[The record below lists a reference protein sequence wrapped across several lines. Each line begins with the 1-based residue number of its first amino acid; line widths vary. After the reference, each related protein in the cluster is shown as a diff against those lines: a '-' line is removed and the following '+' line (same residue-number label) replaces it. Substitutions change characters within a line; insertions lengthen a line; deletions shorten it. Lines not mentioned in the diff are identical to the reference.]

1 MVANA
6 TINLTL
12 FTITF
17 RTDQPSDA
25 TAWQNQL
32 KSIYKTRR
40 SRNGLIPGFPKTF
53 FTDEFFVELKLLEKQ
68 ELPMQVE
75 FVELKTYTDLL
86 QLKSTQG
93 KSLDHVLVSGLSGTG
108 KTILIS
114 RLAYQWATFHENSS
128 EFYRESSTSVSQAE
142 PSPEPSS
149 ESYKYLGNFQLV
161 FALDVR
167 KFQPG
172 QDLIDVVREQ
182 LLPHVSN
189 EQLGKYLSRNSKG
202 CLFLFDGYD
211 EIGSSTKILSDDMI
225 CGCHTIVT
233 TRPKKANGF
242 NEIHKGYVQVSLDGF
257 SGRSIQKFV
266 GSFFKVPDSQSENEE
281 ERFLQA
287 LRNNETIQ
295 NLSHFPLL
303 LAMMCVLW
311 KQEKSLP
318 NSVTVLYKKI
328 IEYLGR
334 HSNSRELS
342 TVSVS
347 QFNEQV
353 VSNNVLQKLGQT
365 ALHGLVDENSKLIFQ
380 EDEFDSPD
388 TLEKGCVLGLMTKD
402 CTVSGFDTV
411 TNVCFIHKT
420 FQEYCAALY
429 FASLA
434 ESDRNLFNTYLSKM
448 DTEDTEYLL
457 KFACGMN
464 ENAAK
469 LVLSFVTNQ
478 SCTKIEQ
485 LKEEG
490 ISHGLGSFDIRKDP
504 WRLPLILLFETE
516 SKFGRNVSLQQ
527 LFIPLVSNMSL
538 FPNAELYDR
547 EYEKVLQYYLQKTDT
562 LHTWI
567 SYVNEISLYLEST
580 NAGSLLSL
588 MLTGLHNVHN
598 ITFKGYQVDCTA
610 ILLEIHKN
618 IASHSIE
625 VLKFEDECSCNLA
638 AIKAFLETQPNLST
652 MSIPHGSWDDKPTN
666 VTILGQILRELNAR
680 SGSVTKITLKGSR
693 VDDILM
699 QNVCLFCNSLERLT
713 VDSITRITPFGF
725 QTLFEALITSG
736 KRYEI
741 AHHPQKGE
749 ANLTANSLP
758 LKHLRLRQCNIGDS
772 EFTLADAMVY
782 LASLETLQVD
792 VCKPNEKHTGSD
804 VAQALSASLQ
814 YTPQLTMLYLSNIEI
829 GSEGAQALSA
839 SIKYISQLTVLE
851 LSNNNIK
858 SAGAQALSAS
868 LKHIS
873 QLTVLGLS
881 DNNIGSKGAKALSTS
896 LQYIPELTDLNL
908 SNNSIESEGGQALS
922 ESFQYTPHLTRLNL
936 ASNRFGSEGAK
947 ALSAS
952 LQYIPELTDFNL
964 SYNDIESEGAQ
975 ALSASLKHISHL
987 TVLGLSDNNIG
998 SKGAKALSIS
1008 LQYIPELTGLDLSN
1022 SSIESEGGQA
1032 LSESFQYTPHLT
1044 RLNLDSNRFGSEG
1057 AKALSS
1063 SLQYIPELTDFDLT
1077 YNYIESEGGQA
1088 LSESFQYTPHLTRLN
1103 LAHNIL
1109 ESEGAKALSSSLQY
1123 IPELTD
1129 LNLSHNS
1136 IESEGGQALSESFQ
1150 YTPHLTRLNLS
1161 GTLESEGAEALLS
1174 SLQYIPELTDFNLS
1188 YNNIESEGAQA
1199 LSESLQYIPHLKVLA
1214 LTGNKINSEGTKALS
1229 ASLKHISQLTVLG
1242 LSDNNI
1248 GSNGAQALSASF
1260 QYIPDLT
1267 DLDLSDNSIGSEG
1280 WQALSESLQYV
1291 PELTD
1296 LNLSHNNIDLEG
1308 AQALSSSLQYIPD
1321 LTSLDVSDNSIESEG
1336 VQALSES
1343 FQYTPHLTRLN
1354 LASNRF
1360 ESEGAKALSTS
1371 LQYVPELTDLNLSNN
1386 YIESEG
1392 AQALSTSLKH
1402 ISQLTVLGLSQN
1414 YIGSNGAQALSSS
1427 LQYIPELT
1435 DFDLS
1440 HNDIESEGAQA
1451 LSEALQYIPQLKVL
1465 TLTGNKINSE
1475 GAKALSASFQYI
1487 PELADLNLS
1496 FNDIQS
1502 EGAQA
1507 LSSSLQYIPDL
1518 TSLDVS
1524 DNSIESEGVQALSE
1538 SFQYTPRLTDLYL
1551 VNNRFGSEGAKALS
1565 SSLQFIPRLIW
1576 LDLSYNNIE
1585 KDGAQAILASLKYI
1599 PELFGLDLYNNNI
1612 VLEGV
1617 QTLPA
1622 SLPYIHGLDLTCG
1635 SIGSNGVLSIVSI
1648 TPVHSTPHTAYF
1660 NC

>member
-6 TINLTL
+6 TINLTV

-53 FTDEFFVELKLLEKQ
+53 FTDEFFVELKLLDKQ
-68 ELPMQVE
+68 ELLMQVE

-93 KSLDHVLVSGLSGTG
+93 KILDHVLVSGLSGTG
-108 KTILIS
+108 KTNLIS
-114 RLAYQWATFHENSS
+114 RLAYQWATFHESSS
-128 EFYRESSTSVSQAE
+128 EFYRESSTSVYQAE

-182 LLPHVSN
+182 LLPHVSK
-189 EQLGKYLSRNSKG
+189 EQLGKYVSRNSKG

-211 EIGSSTKILSDDMI
+211 EIGSNTKILSDDMI
-225 CGCHTIVT
+225 CGCQTIVT

-287 LRNNETIQ
+287 LRNNETMQ
-295 NLSHFPLL
+295 NLSHLPLL

-328 IEYLGR
+328 IEYLVR
-334 HSNSRELS
+334 HRNSRELS

-347 QFNEQV
+347 QLKEQV
-353 VSNNVLQKLGQT
+353 VSNNVLQKLGHT
-365 ALHGLVDENSKLIFQ
+365 ALHGLVDENPKLVFQ

-388 TLEKGCVLGLMTKD
+388 TLETGCGLGLMTKD

-411 TNVCFIHKT
+411 TNVSFIHKA

-434 ESDRNLFNTYLSKM
+434 ESDRNLCNTYLSKM
-448 DTEDTEYLL
+448 DTEDIEYLL

-490 ISHGLGSFDIRKDP
+490 ISHGLGSFNIKKDP
-504 WRLPLILLFETE
+504 WRLPLILLFEAE
-516 SKFGRNVSLQQ
+516 SQFGRNVSLQQ

-538 FPNAELYDR
+538 FPNAELHDR

-567 SYVNEISLYLEST
+567 SYVKEISLYLEST

-588 MLTGLHNVHN
+588 MLTGLHSVHN

-625 VLKFEDECSCNLA
+625 VLKFEDECRCHVE
-638 AIKAFLETQPNLST
+638 AIKVFLETQPNLST
-652 MSIPHGSWDDKPTN
+652 MSIPRDPWDDKPTN
-666 VTILGQILRELNAR
+666 ATILGQILRELNAR
-680 SGSVTKITLKGSR
+680 SGSVTKITLKGSE

-713 VDSITRITPFGF
+713 VDSVTRITPVGF
-725 QTLFEALITSG
+725 QTLFEAMITAG
-736 KRYEI
+736 KRYEV
-741 AHHPQKGE
+741 AYYPPKGE
-749 ANLTANSLP
+749 TNLTANSLP

-782 LASLETLQVD
+782 LASLENLQLD

-814 YTPQLTMLYLSNIEI
+814 YTPQLTVLYLSNNKI

-839 SIKYISQLTVLE
+839 SIKHISQLTELD
-851 LSNNNIK
+851 LSNNNIE

-881 DNNIGSKGAKALSTS
+881 DNNIGSNGAQELSAS
-896 LQYIPELTDLNL
+896 LQYIPDLTDLDL
-908 SNNSIESEGGQALS
+908 SNNSIESEGAQ
-922 ESFQYTPHLTRLNL
+922 
-936 ASNRFGSEGAK
+936 

-964 SYNDIESEGAQ
+964 SNNDIESEGAQ
-975 ALSASLKHISHL
+975 ALSASL
-987 TVLGLSDNNIG
+987 
-998 SKGAKALSIS
+998 
-1008 LQYIPELTGLDLSN
+1008 QYIPHLTGLNLANN
-1022 SSIESEGGQA
+1022 SI
-1032 LSESFQYTPHLT
+1032 
-1044 RLNLDSNRFGSEG
+1044 GSEG

-1063 SLQYIPELTDFDLT
+1063 SLQYIPELTDLD
-1077 YNYIESEGGQA
+1077 
-1088 LSESFQYTPHLTRLN
+1088 
-1103 LAHNIL
+1103 
-1109 ESEGAKALSSSLQY
+1109 
-1123 IPELTD
+1123 
-1129 LNLSHNS
+1129 LSHS
-1136 IESEGGQALSESFQ
+1136 I
-1150 YTPHLTRLNLS
+1150 
-1161 GTLESEGAEALLS
+1161 
-1174 SLQYIPELTDFNLS
+1174 
-1188 YNNIESEGAQA
+1188 IESEGAQA
-1199 LSESLQYIPHLKVLA
+1199 LSASLQH
-1214 LTGNKINSEGTKALS
+1214 
-1229 ASLKHISQLTVLG
+1229 
-1242 LSDNNI
+1242 
-1248 GSNGAQALSASF
+1248 
-1260 QYIPDLT
+1260 
-1267 DLDLSDNSIGSEG
+1267 
-1280 WQALSESLQYV
+1280 
-1291 PELTD
+1291 
-1296 LNLSHNNIDLEG
+1296 
-1308 AQALSSSLQYIPD
+1308 
-1321 LTSLDVSDNSIESEG
+1321 
-1336 VQALSES
+1336 
-1343 FQYTPHLTRLN
+1343 TPHLTGLN
-1354 LASNRF
+1354 LA
-1360 ESEGAKALSTS
+1360 
-1371 LQYVPELTDLNLSNN
+1371 NN
-1386 YIESEG
+1386 I
-1392 AQALSTSLKH
+1392 
-1402 ISQLTVLGLSQN
+1402 V
-1414 YIGSNGAQALSSS
+1414 
-1427 LQYIPELT
+1427 
-1435 DFDLS
+1435 
-1440 HNDIESEGAQA
+1440 
-1451 LSEALQYIPQLKVL
+1451 
-1465 TLTGNKINSE
+1465 
-1475 GAKALSASFQYI
+1475 
-1487 PELADLNLS
+1487 
-1496 FNDIQS
+1496 
-1502 EGAQA
+1502 
-1507 LSSSLQYIPDL
+1507 
-1518 TSLDVS
+1518 
-1524 DNSIESEGVQALSE
+1524 
-1538 SFQYTPRLTDLYL
+1538 
-1551 VNNRFGSEGAKALS
+1551 GSEGAKALS
-1565 SSLQFIPRLIW
+1565 SSLQFIPELTD
-1576 LDLSYNNIE
+1576 LDLSDNIIE
-1585 KDGAQAILASLKYI
+1585 SEGAQALSASLQHT
-1599 PELFGLDLYNNNI
+1599 PHLRGLNLTNNNI
-1612 VLEGV
+1612 KSEGV
-1617 QTLPA
+1617 QALSA
-1622 SLPYIHGLDLTCG
+1622 SLQH
-1635 SIGSNGVLSIVSI
+1635 
-1648 TPVHSTPHTAYF
+1648 TPHLTMLD
-1660 NC
+1660 